1 MGILDNLTSDLKN
14 GFQNSGL
21 GRLLGY
27 PQTANAVPPQI
38 NFKNS
43 AGDVLGQDHRVRIQ
57 VPTSYLTAYTSG
69 GKTNA
74 LKNLG
79 GIIFPYTPQ
88 ITVEEKADY
97 TNSNQMHSNFS
108 QHFYQ
113 RSQIGSITITG
124 KFTVQ
129 NSVDAEIYLSTLQ
142 LLRALIKMRANGESY
157 AGSPPPVCRL
167 SAWGSYMIKNVPV
180 AITSF
185 RSDLPENVDYFSL
198 SPDSIYKD
206 TMVPT
211 VSTIT
216 LNLMP
221 MFSRAEQQA
230 FTVSGWLNGNL
241 NGKGYL

>member
-1 MGILDNLTSDLKN
+1 MAFDFINNLTS

-21 GRLLGY
+21 GRLLKL
-27 PQTANAVPPQI
+27 PSTNKSPPQV

-43 AGDVLGQDHRVRIQ
+43 AGAVLGQDHRVRIK
-57 VPTSYLTAYTSG
+57 VPASYLTAYTSG
-69 GKTNA
+69 GTTNA
-74 LKNLG
+74 LRELG

-88 ITVEEKADY
+88 ITMEEKADY

-113 RSQIGSITITG
+113 RSQISSITITG

-129 NSVDAEIYLSTLQ
+129 NSSDAEIYLSTLQ
-142 LLRALIKMRANGESY
+142 LLRALVKMRVNGEAY

-167 SAWGSYMIKNVPV
+167 TAWGTYMMNNVPV

-185 RSDLPENVDYFSL
+185 RNDLPDNVDYFALPS
-198 SPDSIYKD
+198 SSVYKD

-211 VSTIT
+211 VATIIVT
-216 LNLMP
+216 LMP
-221 MFSRAEQQA
+221 MYSRAEQQA
-230 FTVSGWLNGNL
+230 FTVGGWLDGNL

>member
-1 MGILDNLTSDLKN
+1 MGILDNLTS

-27 PQTANAVPPQI
+27 PQTANAAPPQV
-38 NFKNS
+38 NFYNS
-43 AGDVLGQDHRVRIQ
+43 TGAQLGQDHRTRIQ
-57 VPTSYLTAYTSG
+57 VPASYLTKYTSG
-69 GKTNA
+69 GTTNA

-88 ITVEEKADY
+88 ITIEQKADY

-113 RSQIGSITITG
+113 RSQVGSITITG

-129 NSVDAEIYLSTLQ
+129 NSDDAEIYLSTLQ
-142 LLRALIKMRANGESY
+142 LLRALIKMRVNGEAY

-167 SAWGSYMIKNVPV
+167 SAWGSYMITNVPV

-185 RSDLPENVDYFSL
+185 RSDLPDNVDYFAL
-198 SPDSIYKD
+198 SSSSVYKD

-216 LNLMP
+216 VTLQP
-221 MFSRAEQQA
+221 MYSRAEQQA
-230 FTVSGWLNGNL
+230 FTVSGWLNGDL

>member
-1 MGILDNLTSDLKN
+1 MGILDNLTS

-21 GRLLGY
+21 GRLLKL
-27 PQTANAVPPQI
+27 PSKNNAPPQI

-43 AGDVLGQDHRVRIQ
+43 AGDVLGQDHRVRIK
-57 VPTSYLTAYTSG
+57 VPSSYLTAYTSG
-69 GKTNA
+69 GTTNA

-88 ITVEEKADY
+88 ITMEEKADY

-113 RSQIGSITITG
+113 RSQISSITITG

-129 NSVDAEIYLSTLQ
+129 NSSDAEIYLSTLQ
-142 LLRALIKMRANGESY
+142 LLRALVKMRVNGEAY

-167 SAWGSYMIKNVPV
+167 SAWGAYMMNDVPV

-185 RSDLPENVDYFSL
+185 RNDLPDNVDYFALPTNPKSV
-198 SPDSIYKD
+198 YED

-211 VSTIT
+211 VSTIALT
-216 LNLMP
+216 LIP
-221 MFSRAEQQA
+221 MYSREEQQS
-230 FTVSGWLNGNL
+230 FTVSDWLNGGL
-241 NGKGYL
+241 NKGGYL